1 MRTYRKKEFS
11 PQNTKKKSDI
21 DNDIM
26 NEVSLF
32 EKNRKTIHKSPLN
45 PKPITNN
52 NYQNLESMSTHQLLT
67 YFKSIK
73 DKA

>member
-1 MRTYRKKEFS
+1 
-11 PQNTKKKSDI
+11 
-21 DNDIM
+21 M

-32 EKNRKTIHKSPLN
+32 EKTRNTLN
-45 PKPITNN
+45 KGTLNLKPISNN
-52 NYQNLESMSTHQLLT
+52 GYQNLESMSTHQLLN